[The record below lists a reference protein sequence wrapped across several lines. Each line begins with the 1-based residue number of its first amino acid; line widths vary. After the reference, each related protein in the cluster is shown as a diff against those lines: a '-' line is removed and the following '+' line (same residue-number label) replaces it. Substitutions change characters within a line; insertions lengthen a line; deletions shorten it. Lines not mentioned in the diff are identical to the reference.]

1 MKHAKQWITILLGG
15 LMMLSLFGCSKP
27 KYKLQFE
34 GFGFQTEKT
43 EYAEGETVT
52 VYYNLIATDTDY
64 RFWLDSEDVELSQDF
79 DGSHGYV
86 FTFSMPAH
94 DVTLHMSS
102 RNSMVFVPR
111 RVVTVVNEVEEA
123 DVWILPQTE
132 ENLKRSVWGTA
143 SVGKLGVGETAELEL
158 EGSDSSAWI
167 VRIIDADHAYYSVQD
182 LTLEDG
188 YRIVFQSADSKFDAV
203 IQLQDESGAVLSTSE
218 AFVGVLG
225 AE

>member
-64 RFWLDSEDVELSQDF
+64 RFWLDSEDVELSQDY

-102 RNSMVFVPR
+102 RNSMVYVPR

-132 ENLKRSVWGTA
+132 ENLKSSVWGTA

-158 EGSDSSAWI
+158 EESDSSAWI

-203 IQLQDESGAVLSTSE
+203 IQVQDESGAVLSTSE

-225 AE
+225 SE

>member
-64 RFWLDSEDVELSQDF
+64 RFWLDSEDVELSQDY

-102 RNSMVFVPR
+102 RNSMVYVPR

-132 ENLKRSVWGTA
+132 ENLKSSVWGTA
-143 SVGKLGVGETAELEL
+143 SVGKLGVGEAAELEL